1 MSWVEAELREQPA
14 ALERF
19 LAAESAHATD
29 VARGLIREDVRYLLI
44 VSRGSS
50 SNVARYMQ
58 YLFGAVNRLPVAF
71 ATPSLYSVYDAA
83 PELGP
88 AAAIGISQ
96 SGASPDVVAVL
107 AEARKQG
114 RPTLAIT
121 NDPKSPLAQAADWT
135 LPLHA
140 GEERAVA
147 ATKTYLNSIAAVA
160 LLSTAAVGDA
170 SRLAELRSMPG
181 IVEEQIER
189 SLAAAQTLERYRDVQ
204 SGSVVARGVNYG
216 TAFEIALKI
225 RELSGAPF
233 EAFSSADLLHGPIA
247 ALKSGR
253 PAIVIAPSGKT
264 LTSLRAAVDKVRER
278 GAEVI
283 AISDDDD
290 FLTAADTAFPLVC
303 TAPEWLTPLLT
314 VIPGQVAAVQLA
326 RLQGVDVDKP
336 VGLTKITLT
345 R

>member
-19 LAAESAHATD
+19 LAAESAHAKEI
-29 VARGLIREDVRYLLI
+29 ARGLVREDVRYLLI

-71 ATPSLYSVYDAA
+71 ATPSLYSVYDAP

-107 AEARKQG
+107 AEARRQN

-121 NDPKSPLAQAADWT
+121 NDPKSPLAQTADWT

-160 LLSTAAVGDA
+160 LLSTAAVGGA
-170 SRLAELRSMPG
+170 QRLRELQAIPG
-181 IVEEQIER
+181 TVADQIER
-189 SLAAAQTLERYRDVQ
+189 SLAAADALERYRDVE
-204 SGSVVARGVNYG
+204 SGSVIARGVNYG

-278 GAEVI
+278 GSEVI
-283 AISDDDD
+283 AISDDRD
-290 FLTAADTAFPLVC
+290 FLAAADTAFPLVRKV
-303 TAPEWLTPLLT
+303 PEWLTPLLT
-314 VIPGQVAAVQLA
+314 VIPGQVAAVRLA
-326 RLQGVDVDKP
+326 RLRGADVDSP

>member
-1 MSWVEAELREQPA
+1 MSWVDTELQEQPA
-14 ALERF
+14 ALERL
-19 LAAESAHATD
+19 LAAESAHATE

-71 ATPSLYSVYDAA
+71 ATPSLYSVYDSA

-107 AEARKQG
+107 VEARRQG

-121 NDPKSPLAQAADWT
+121 NDPRSPLAQAADWT

-160 LLSTAAVGDA
+160 LLSAAAVGDS
-170 SRLAELRSMPG
+170 SRLAELHSMPA
-181 IVEEQIER
+181 VVAEQIDR
-189 SLAAAQTLERYRDVQ
+189 SIAGAEALDRYRDVQ
-204 SGSVVARGVNYG
+204 SGSVIARGVNYG

-247 ALKSGR
+247 ALRSGR

-264 LTSLRAAVDKVRER
+264 LASLRAAVDKVRER

-283 AISDDDD
+283 AISDDEE
-290 FLTAADTAFPLVC
+290 FLAAADTAFPLVR
-303 TAPEWLTPLLT
+303 TVPEWLTPLLT
-314 VIPGQVAAVQLA
+314 VIPGQVAAVRLA
-326 RLQGVDVDKP
+326 RLQGADVDKP